1 MANETYTLVYRK
13 GEEREPK
20 TFKDGKE
27 AGQAFHQAPAE
38 MAPSVIM
45 TREKGGA
52 SIIASTI
59 ERRSPEGEQTFSKS
73 LGNPDKD
80 FLAGW
85 HKSEGLQR
93 QLDYERDQQKGIQ
106 AGMLRIDGRE
116 AAEVRIYRKDDP
128 GEVKYDPE
136 FYGGKARY
144 DVEFYTK
151 RDMPHGQAFAQLR
164 NLDQIDLD
172 TAIGEKNA
180 KAVRESGEVGVKLA
194 GEKLAYDI
202 GHSPAEAQRIMLEKE
217 DRKSREMAQMSL
229 DRYGPG
235 GMESH
240 PKAPVVELVKYKADG
255 TERMAMPAEEGKAY
269 QGKVIAV
276 TEQHIIQRQVDTQ
289 TGKERDIAH
298 DKAAVSGFN
307 QEKIGRDLEI
317 SYPHGK
323 AGIAKDVAEKAAT
336 GKEHQHG
343 IDGPGKDRDR

>member
-13 GEEREPK
+13 GEERQPQ

-45 TREKGGA
+45 TKEKGGA
-52 SIIASTI
+52 SIIASTM

-93 QLDYERDQQKGIQ
+93 ERDYERDHQKGIQ

-128 GEVKYDPE
+128 AE
-136 FYGGKARY
+136 ARY
-144 DVEFYTK
+144 DAEFYAK
-151 RDMPHGQAFAQLR
+151 RDMPHGHAFAQLR
-164 NLDQIDLD
+164 NLDRIDLE

-255 TERMAMPAEEGKAY
+255 AERMAIPAEEGKAY

-323 AGIAKDVAEKAAT
+323 AGIAKDVAEKAST

-343 IDGPGKDRDR
+343 MDRDR